1 MMGPYH
7 PAATIFLLIFLSLI
21 ATPSIR
27 GDEPLYEFEVE
38 RASALNNKSLQ
49 EVSGVTRSHLFPDT
63 FWAHNDSGDEAR
75 LFAITEDGE
84 VICPPFLRACPS
96 SAQGMSNEW
105 EGHTIEIAMN
115 YDWEDIA
122 VLDGDILIA
131 DTGNNGNARRDLG
144 IYRVPEFNPR
154 AVDKT
159 RAIAFYPIAYPEQS
173 MFPAAKWE
181 FDAEAI
187 FVADAQV
194 YLVTKHRASG
204 SISTFKPGAKL
215 YQVDLD
221 ATERTNRVELVA
233 SRDDLAV
240 VTAADV
246 NPSEDLLALLGYQFL
261 WLFSR
266 PELEGEHWF
275 SRQVGRLDLRTFEMG
290 QVESVAFID
299 DQELM
304 IVSEP
309 GARFLVRWKSLT
321 PEAEPR

>member
-1 MMGPYH
+1 MNSH
-7 PAATIFLLIFLSLI
+7 HAAATVLLLTTLGLI
-21 ATPSIR
+21 AVPTTK
-27 GDEPLYEFEVE
+27 GDELTYEFEVE
-38 RASALNNKSLQ
+38 KAPPLGNKSLQ
-49 EVSGVTRSHLFPDT
+49 EVSGVTRSHLFSDT
-63 FWAHNDSGDEAR
+63 FWAHNDSGDKAR
-75 LFAITEDGE
+75 LFAITREGE
-84 VICPPFLRACPS
+84 VICPPFLRTCPS
-96 SAQGMSNEW
+96 SAQGISSEW

-122 VLDGDILIA
+122 VLDGHLLIA

-159 RAIAFYPIAYPEQS
+159 RALAFYPIAYPEQS
-173 MFPAAKWE
+173 MFPAKEWE

-187 FVADAQV
+187 FVADGQV

-215 YQVDLD
+215 YRVTLD
-221 ATERTNRVELVA
+221 ATERANLAELIAVK
-233 SRDDLAV
+233 DDLAV

-246 NPSEDLLALLGYQFL
+246 NPSEELLAVLGYQFL

-275 SRQVGRLDLRTFEMG
+275 SRQVGRLDLRSFEMG
-290 QVESVAFID
+290 QVESVAFTD

-304 IVSEP
+304 IISEP
-309 GARFLVRWKSLT
+309 GARFLVRWKRRKS
-321 PEAEPR
+321 EAEPN

>member
-1 MMGPYH
+1 MNSYR
-7 PAATIFLLIFLSLI
+7 PAATILLLTTLALMAVPAIQADGLI
-21 ATPSIR
+21 
-27 GDEPLYEFEVE
+27 YEFEVE
-38 RASALNNKSLQ
+38 KAPALGNKSLQ
-49 EVSGVTRSHLFPDT
+49 EVSGVTRSHLFPGT
-63 FWAHNDSGDEAR
+63 FWAHNDSGDKAR
-75 LFAITEDGE
+75 LFAITEEGE

-96 SAQGMSNEW
+96 SAHGTSSEW
-105 EGHTIEIAMN
+105 EGHAIEIAMN

-122 VLDGDILIA
+122 VLDGDLLIA

-159 RAIAFYPIAYPEQS
+159 RALAFYPIAYPEQS
-173 MFPAAKWE
+173 MFPAKEWE

-187 FVADAQV
+187 FVADGQV

-215 YQVDLD
+215 YRVTLD
-221 ATERTNRVELVA
+221 ATERANLAELIAVK
-233 SRDDLAV
+233 DDLAV

-246 NPSEDLLALLGYQFL
+246 NPSEELLAVLGYQFL

-275 SRQVGRLDLRTFEMG
+275 SRQVGRLDLRSYEMG
-290 QVESVAFID
+290 QVESVAFVD
-299 DQELM
+299 EQQLM

-309 GARFLVRWKSLT
+309 GARFLVRLKRRT
-321 PEAEPR
+321 PKAQPR

>member
-1 MMGPYH
+1 MSSYR
-7 PAATIFLLIFLSLI
+7 PAATILLLITLALV
-21 ATPSIR
+21 AVPPTL
-27 GDEPLYEFEVE
+27 GDELIYEFEVE
-38 RASALNNKSLQ
+38 QATSLDNMSLQ

-63 FWAHNDSGDEAR
+63 FWAHNDSGDKAR
-75 LFAITEDGE
+75 LFAITEEGE

-96 SAQGMSNEW
+96 NAQGMSNEW
-105 EGHTIEIAMN
+105 EGHTIEMAMN

-122 VLDGDILIA
+122 VLDGDLLIA

-159 RAIAFYPIAYPEQS
+159 RALAFYPIAYPEQS
-173 MFPAAKWE
+173 MYPAKKWE

-187 FVADAQV
+187 FVADGQV

-215 YQVDLD
+215 YRVTMDS
-221 ATERTNRVELVA
+221 TERANLAELVA
-233 SRDDLAV
+233 VKDDLAV

-246 NPSEDLLALLGYQFL
+246 NPSEELLAILGYQFL

-266 PELEGEHWF
+266 PELRGEHWL
-275 SRQVGRLDLRTFEMG
+275 SRQVGRLDLRAYEMG
-290 QVESVAFID
+290 QVESVAFIK

-309 GARFLVRWKSLT
+309 GARFLVRWKRRTS
-321 PEAEPR
+321 EAESR